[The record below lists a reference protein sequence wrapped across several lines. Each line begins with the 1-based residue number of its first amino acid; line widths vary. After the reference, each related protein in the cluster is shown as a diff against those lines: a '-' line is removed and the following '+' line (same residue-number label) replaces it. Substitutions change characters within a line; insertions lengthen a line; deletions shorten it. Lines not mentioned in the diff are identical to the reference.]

1 MNEQTQ
7 TTQQNEFINLML
19 NGGLGEGA
27 PRIME
32 LIMNAAMIVER
43 NAHLNAMPHQR
54 CEERTGYANGFK
66 PRGLNTTMGKLD
78 LAMPQVRDCEEPFYT
93 SLLEKGSRSER
104 ALKAS
109 ISEMYIQGV
118 STRRVTK
125 IMETMCGLSVTS
137 GQVSKLTASLDDE
150 FEKWRN
156 RPLPEIQYII
166 LDATYK
172 KVRLNGA
179 VRDCAVLI
187 ITGVRRDNG
196 KRMIL
201 SVSCAL
207 SEAEVHWRKV
217 LQEVRERGI
226 GIPDLVTSDAHE
238 GLKAALKSTLNGTPW
253 QRCQFHLQQNA
264 QKYVPK
270 EAMKKE
276 VASDIRDIFAAPKLA
291 KAELMLTET
300 VRKYEKTAPALA
312 TWMESNL
319 PEGFTIFTLP
329 ENVRK
334 RLRTS
339 NMCENVNSQISR
351 RTRVVGLFPNEASL
365 LRLVTA
371 VLMEISEGWE
381 TGKTYLKSETST

>member
-1 MNEQTQ
+1 MNEQTHP
-7 TTQQNEFINLML
+7 TQEQDLINLIL
-19 NGGLGEGA
+19 DSGIGDAA

-32 LIMNAAMIVER
+32 LVINAAMIVER
-43 NAHLNAMPHQR
+43 NSHLHALPHQR
-54 CEERTGYANGFK
+54 CEERTGHANGFK
-66 PRGLNTTMGKLD
+66 PRTFNTSMGKLK
-78 LAMPQVRDCEEPFYT
+78 LSMPQVRNCEDPFHS
-93 SLLEKGSRSER
+93 SLLSKGSRSER

-109 ISEMYIQGV
+109 IAEMYIQGV
-118 STRRVTK
+118 STRKVTK
-125 IMETMCGLSVTS
+125 ILETMCGLSITS
-137 GQVSKLTASLDDE
+137 NQVSKLTAELDDE
-150 FEKWRN
+150 FEKWRC
-156 RPLPEIQYII
+156 RPLPEIRYLI

-172 KVRLNGA
+172 KVRRAGA

-201 SVSCAL
+201 STSCAL

-217 LQEVRERGI
+217 LQDVRERGI

-238 GLKAALKSTLNGTPW
+238 GLKAALKFTLNATPW

-270 EAMKKE
+270 VSMKKE
-276 VASDIRDIFAAPKLA
+276 VASDIRRIFDCKELSHAEIALEDAINKYAKSAP
-291 KAELMLTET
+291 ELSGWLEDNISEGLTI
-300 VRKYEKTAPALA
+300 L
-312 TWMESNL
+312 
-319 PEGFTIFTLP
+319 TLP
-329 ENVRK
+329 EEDRK

-381 TGKTYLKSETST
+381 TGKVYLKPST